1 MPADSLLALK
11 HLTVG
16 TEMSDAD
23 SLEDVGEGVEREL
36 ILLDRRLS
44 VLDSR
49 KMLHKGGAK
58 MREVCT

>member
-11 HLTVG
+11 YLTVG
-16 TEMSDAD
+16 TEISNAA

-58 MREVCT
+58 VCT